1 MKPLN
6 THQQGIILLE
16 GLMAILIFSF
26 GILSMVAMLA
36 VSVKDSSSAQYR
48 TEASLLANQII
59 GQMETGNKAYAA
71 LNAAYASP
79 AGASFVTWRDIV
91 VGRLPG
97 AGANLPTITIG
108 TDNTATVTVRW
119 QSPGDASPRN
129 FVVVAKITG

>member
-1 MKPLN
+1 VKPLK
-6 THQQGIILLE
+6 THQHGIILLE

-48 TEASLLANQII
+48 TEASLLVNQVI
-59 GQMETGNKAYAA
+59 GQMETGDKAYAA

-79 AGASFVTWRDIV
+79 SGASFVAWRDIV
-91 VGRLPG
+91 TARLPG
-97 AGANLPTITIG
+97 AAANLPTITIG

-119 QSPGDASPRN
+119 QSPGDSGPRN
-129 FVVVAKITG
+129 FAVVAKITG